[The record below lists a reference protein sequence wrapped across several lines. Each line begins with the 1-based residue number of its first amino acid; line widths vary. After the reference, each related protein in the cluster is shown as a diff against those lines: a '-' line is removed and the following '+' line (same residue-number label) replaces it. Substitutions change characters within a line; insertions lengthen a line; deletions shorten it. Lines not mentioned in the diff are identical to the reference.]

1 MRDAD
6 GKRKIR
12 MKTGFVQIFCI
23 SSARI
28 MQMNRQK
35 SARKLRFMQFYPYLP
50 AWNGVSESA
59 SFFIALLPECYT
71 FAHVNKTL
79 GQAIVL

>member
-1 MRDAD
+1 MKS
-6 GKRKIR
+6 GKHARKQA
-12 MKTGFVQIFCI
+12 FVQIFSI

-28 MQMNRQK
+28 MQKNHQE
-35 SARKLRFMQFYPYLP
+35 SAWMPHIMQFYPYLS

-71 FAHVNKTL
+71 FANVNKTL